1 LELFFHFS
9 SFVILPSFVTM
20 NLATVGDKKSPP
32 PSFVSKPISW
42 LTFGWGFK
50 LLKTGW
56 GRALQDKDL
65 LGLR

>member
-1 LELFFHFS
+1 
-9 SFVILPSFVTM
+9 M